1 LVLIPIARESLS
13 FPLAMAIEGQWKEMS
28 LQKTEK
34 YWKRTDASCPIFWF
48 IDCFRQKTVGQ
59 KGIRMQLKTI
69 LNRVQKHQSF
79 IYTDIQ
85 LKEDK
90 QLKLYITIRPRR
102 NSHPICSGCGGKC
115 PGYDTLPVRRFEFIP
130 FWGILVYFVY
140 AMRRVNC
147 PDCGIKV
154 ERVPWA
160 DGKRTVTNAYAWFL
174 ARWARQLSWAQVAEA
189 FRTSWYTVY
198 SSVEMAVQWGR
209 ANVNLA
215 GITAIGVDELC
226 WGKWHR
232 YVTVVYQIN
241 RDSIR
246 LLWVGEKRTA
256 KTLLRFFRW
265 FGKPRTKQL
274 KYVCSD
280 MWKPYLK
287 VIAKKASQ
295 AIHILDRF
303 HIVAHMNKAI
313 DKVRAAEAKDL
324 EHKGYVPILKKSRWL
339 FLKRPENLTG
349 EQDTSLARLLQY
361 NLKTVRSYLLKEDF
375 QFFWE
380 YRRAYWAGWFLDR
393 WCTRAMR
400 SRIEPMKKVAS
411 MLRRHKELILNWF
424 RAKKEFSSGVV
435 EGLNAKAKVTTR
447 KSYGFK
453 SFKTLELALYH
464 NLGALPQPI
473 ETHKLF

>member
-1 LVLIPIARESLS
+1 
-13 FPLAMAIEGQWKEMS
+13 
-28 LQKTEK
+28 
-34 YWKRTDASCPIFWF
+34 
-48 IDCFRQKTVGQ
+48 
-59 KGIRMQLKTI
+59 MQIKTI

-79 IYTDIQ
+79 IYTDIE
-85 LKEDK
+85 LKEQGK
-90 QLKLYITIRPRR
+90 QIELEITLRPRSKSR
-102 NSHPICSGCGGKC
+102 AICSGCDRKC
-115 PGYDTLPVRRFEFIP
+115 SSYDTLPVRRFEFIP

-174 ARWARQLSWAQVAEA
+174 ARWAKQLSWAQVAEA

-198 SSVEMAVQWGR
+198 SSVEMAVEWGR
-209 ANVNLA
+209 THMNMD

-241 RDSIR
+241 RDAVR

-265 FGKPRTKQL
+265 LSKPRTQQL

-280 MWKPYLK
+280 MWQAYLK
-287 VIAKKASQ
+287 VIAKKASD

-313 DKVRAAEAKDL
+313 DKVRAEEAREL
-324 EHKGYVPILKKSRWL
+324 ERKGHVPVLKKSRWL
-339 FLKRPENLTG
+339 FLKRPENLTDK
-349 EQDTSLARLLQY
+349 QDVSLAALLQY
-361 NLKTVRSYLLKEDF
+361 NLRTVRSYLLKEDF
-375 QFFWE
+375 QFFWG
-380 YRRAYWAGWFLDR
+380 YRSAYWVGKFLDR
-393 WCTRAMR
+393 WCSRTMK
-400 SRIEPMKKVAS
+400 SRIEPMKKVAC
-411 MLRRHKELILNWF
+411 MLREHRELILNWF
-424 RAKKEFSSGVV
+424 RAKKEFSSGIV
-435 EGLNAKAKVTTR
+435 EGLNAKAKLTTR

-473 ETHKLF
+473 ETHEFF

>member
-1 LVLIPIARESLS
+1 
-13 FPLAMAIEGQWKEMS
+13 
-28 LQKTEK
+28 
-34 YWKRTDASCPIFWF
+34 
-48 IDCFRQKTVGQ
+48 
-59 KGIRMQLKTI
+59 MQLKTI

-79 IYTDIQ
+79 IYTNIQ
-85 LKEDK
+85 LKEDT
-90 QLKLYITIRPRR
+90 QLKLDITIRPRS
-102 NSHPICSGCGGKC
+102 NSRPICSGCGRKG
-115 PGYDTLPVRRFEFIP
+115 PGYDRLPVRRFEFIP

-154 ERVPWA
+154 ERVPWG

-174 ARWARQLSWAQVAEA
+174 ARWAKQLSWSQTAEA

-209 ANVNLA
+209 DHVNLN
-215 GITAIGVDELC
+215 GITAIGIDELC
-226 WGKWHR
+226 WGRWHR

-241 RDSIR
+241 RDRIR
-246 LLWVGEKRTA
+246 LLWIGEKRTT
-256 KTLLRFFRW
+256 KTALRFFRW
-265 FGKPRTKQL
+265 LGRARTEQL
-274 KYVCSD
+274 EYVCSD

-287 VIAKKASQ
+287 VIAKKAPQ
-295 AIHILDRF
+295 ALHILDRF
-303 HIVAHMNKAI
+303 HIVAHINKAI
-313 DKVRAAEAKDL
+313 DEVRAAEAK
-324 EHKGYVPILKKSRWL
+324 EIASKGYVPVLKKSRWL
-339 FLKRPENLTG
+339 LLKRHENLSDK
-349 EQDTSLARLLQY
+349 EDISLATLLQY

-380 YRRAYWAGWFLDR
+380 YRSAYWAGLFLDR

-400 SRIEPMKKVAS
+400 SRIEPMKKVAW

-435 EGLNAKAKVTTR
+435 EGLNAKAKLTTR
-447 KSYGFK
+447 KAYGFK

-473 ETHKLF
+473 ETHELF

>member
-1 LVLIPIARESLS
+1 
-13 FPLAMAIEGQWKEMS
+13 
-28 LQKTEK
+28 
-34 YWKRTDASCPIFWF
+34 
-48 IDCFRQKTVGQ
+48 
-59 KGIRMQLKTI
+59 MQLKTI

-79 IYTDIQ
+79 IYTDFQ

-90 QLKLYITIRPRR
+90 QLKLDINIRPRS
-102 NSHPICSGCGGKC
+102 NSRPICSGCGRKR

-174 ARWARQLSWAQVAEA
+174 ARWARQLSWSQVADA

-209 ANVNLA
+209 AHINLD

-241 RDSIR
+241 RNNIR

-265 FGKPRTKQL
+265 LGKPRTKRL
-274 KYVCSD
+274 EYICSD

-287 VIAKKASQ
+287 VISKKASQ

-313 DKVRAAEAKDL
+313 DKVRTAEAKEL
-324 EHKGYVPILKKSRWL
+324 ERKGYVPILKKSRWL
-339 FLKRPENLTG
+339 FLKRPENLTDK
-349 EQDTSLARLLQY
+349 QDTSLATLLQY
-361 NLKTVRSYLLKEDF
+361 NLKTARSYLLKEDF

-380 YRRAYWAGWFLDR
+380 YRSAYWAGRFLDR

-424 RAKKEFSSGVV
+424 RAKKEFSSGIV
-435 EGLNAKAKVTTR
+435 EGLNGKAKLTTR

-464 NLGALPQPI
+464 NLGALPQPT
-473 ETHKLF
+473 ETHKFF

>member
-1 LVLIPIARESLS
+1 
-13 FPLAMAIEGQWKEMS
+13 
-28 LQKTEK
+28 
-34 YWKRTDASCPIFWF
+34 
-48 IDCFRQKTVGQ
+48 
-59 KGIRMQLKTI
+59 MQLKTI

-79 IYTDIQ
+79 IYTDIK
-85 LKEDK
+85 LKEGE
-90 QLKLYITIRPRR
+90 QLKLDIAIRPRS
-102 NSHPICSGCGGKC
+102 NSCPVCSDCGRKC
-115 PGYDTLPVRRFEFIP
+115 PGYDTLPVRRFEFVP
-130 FWGILVYFVY
+130 FWGILVYFIY

-160 DGKRTVTNAYAWFL
+160 DGKRTVTTTYAWFL
-174 ARWARQLSWAQVAEA
+174 ARWAKQLSWSQTAEA

-209 ANVNLA
+209 DHVDLG
-215 GITAIGVDELC
+215 GITAIGIDELC
-226 WGKWHR
+226 WGRWHR

-241 RDSIR
+241 RDRIR
-246 LLWVGEKRTA
+246 LLWVGEKRTT
-256 KTLLRFFRW
+256 KTALRFFRW
-265 FGKPRTKQL
+265 LGKTRTKQL
-274 KYVCSD
+274 EYVCSD

-287 VIAKKASQ
+287 VIAKKARR

-313 DKVRAAEAKDL
+313 DKVRAAEAKDM
-324 EHKGYVPILKKSRWL
+324 ERNGYVPILKKSRWL
-339 FLKRPENLTG
+339 FLKRPENLTDK
-349 EQDTSLARLLQY
+349 QDTSLAALLQY

-380 YRRAYWAGWFLDR
+380 YCSAYWAGLFLDR

-411 MLRRHKELILNWF
+411 MLRRHKELMLNWF

-435 EGLNAKAKVTTR
+435 EGLNAKAKLTTR
-447 KSYGFK
+447 KAYGFK

-464 NLGALPQPI
+464 SLGVLPQPI
-473 ETHKLF
+473 VTHEFF